1 VQEAR
6 QGNGQALEALAG
18 AGVALGVAVSTA
30 LNLLDLDHV
39 VLGGIY
45 APGVAW
51 IAPEV
56 ERQIRRRVLSSQWQ
70 PPSVR
75 RSSLGADAAVVGAA
89 RSVLQR
95 VLADPGA
102 YLLR

>member
-1 VQEAR
+1 MQEAHEGDA
-6 QGNGQALEALAG
+6 QVLEALAR
-18 AGVALGVAVSTA
+18 ASVALGVAVSTA

-45 APGVAW
+45 APLYPW
-51 IAPEV
+51 MAPEV
-56 ERQIRRRVLSSQWQ
+56 ERQIRRRVLSSQWK
-70 PPSVR
+70 PPTVR
-75 RSSLGADAAVVGAA
+75 RSALGADAAVVGAA

-102 YLLR
+102 YLP